1 MLQVVKTGLMKT
13 RYSCC
18 FTSETASIM
27 SYVAGL
33 HDALHLSVF
42 IVAQIVSFEMVCAI
56 LRRQMVKWSN
66 ICPQVQLDIQYINI
80 LIDSS

>member
-1 MLQVVKTGLMKT
+1 MLQVVKTGLIKT

-42 IVAQIVSFEMVCAI
+42 IVAQIVSFNKMVCAI
-56 LRRQMVKWSN
+56 LRRQMVR
-66 ICPQVQLDIQYINI
+66 
-80 LIDSS
+80 